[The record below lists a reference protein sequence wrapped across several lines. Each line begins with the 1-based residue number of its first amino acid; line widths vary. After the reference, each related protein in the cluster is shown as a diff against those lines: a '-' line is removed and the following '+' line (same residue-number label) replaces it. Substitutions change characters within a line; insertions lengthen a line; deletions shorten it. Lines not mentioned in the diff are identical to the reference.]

1 MSSVVTPLTPHIG
14 GEITGVSGDELV
26 DRRAADECLA
36 ALEQYGVV
44 VYREVGVTDEDLIAF
59 SRLAR

>member
-1 MSSVVTPLTPHIG
+1 MSNPPTPLNPRIG
-14 GEITGVSGDELV
+14 AEIDGVSGHELV

-44 VYREVGVTDEDLIAF
+44 VYREVDITDEDLVAF
-59 SRLAR
+59 SRLLG